1 VNIKKIYIEFVLCF
15 YLYTTEKIRRDS
27 VMISRAKSNRYN
39 FGLGTVGRDMLYS
52 MVSMYLMVYL
62 TEILN
67 LPDAT
72 MWWITGVFTILRIFD
87 AVNDPFMGY
96 LVDNTHTRFGK
107 FKPWIAVGGLFGGIF
122 TVLFF
127 TDLGLKGAGYIISF
141 VIIYLIW
148 DFIYG
153 ANDIAYWSMLPS
165 LTIDQKE
172 REKTGSF
179 ARICANIGMYAVV
192 VGILPVTNAL
202 GGDKKAWFIF
212 AAAVVI
218 IMWAFLCFTLFGV
231 KENSALYKEEERTS
245 FKEMFSVIFKN
256 DQLLFVAV
264 SMALFMI
271 GYCTTTSFGV
281 YFFKYAFKN
290 EDMYPVFAGILG
302 VSQLLALSI
311 FPLFSKRYSRK
322 QLYTFST
329 VLVILGYAVFFVSP
343 MNMIPIGTAGV
354 LLFVGQAFIELL
366 MLMFLADT
374 VEYGQWKL
382 GRRNESITFSVQPFI
397 NKIGGAIASGIV
409 GATLIISGIN
419 SAATPN
425 DVTPGGLTTMKMS
438 MFILPLIFIVLG
450 YIIYRAKFKIDEET
464 FNNIVSE
471 LKVRG
476 DLSSAGGEDNV
487 ADNR

>member
-1 VNIKKIYIEFVLCF
+1 MVNSTK
-15 YLYTTEKIRRDS
+15 R
-27 VMISRAKSNRYN
+27 NRYY

-67 LPDAT
+67 LPDST
-72 MWWITGVFTILRIFD
+72 MWWMTGVFTILRIFD
-87 AVNDPFMGY
+87 AVNDPIMGF
-96 LVDNTHTRFGK
+96 LVDNTHSRFGK
-107 FKPWIAVGGLFGGIF
+107 FKPWITIGGLFGGIL

-127 TDLGLKGAGYIISF
+127 TDLGFTGAGYIISF
-141 VIIYLIW
+141 TIIYLLW

-179 ARICANIGMYAVV
+179 ARICANVGMYMVV
-192 VGILPVTNAL
+192 VGILPITKAI
-202 GGDKKAWFIF
+202 GGGKKAWFIF
-212 AAAVVI
+212 ASGVAV
-218 IMWAFLCFTLFGV
+218 IMWVFLCFTIFGV
-231 KENSALYKEEERTS
+231 KENRSLYKEEEKTS
-245 FKEMFSVIFKN
+245 LKEMFSVLFKN
-256 DQLLFVAV
+256 DQLLFTAV

-290 EDMYPVFAGILG
+290 ENMYSVFAGILG
-302 VSQLLALSI
+302 ISQLLALSSFNI
-311 FPLFSKRYSRK
+311 FSKKYSRK
-322 QLYTFST
+322 QLYAFAT
-329 VLVILGYAVFFVSP
+329 VLVVLGYIVFFFSP
-343 MNMIPIGTAGV
+343 MNMLFIGLAGV
-354 LLFVGQAFIELL
+354 LLFVGQAFIQLL
-366 MLMFLADT
+366 MLMFLTDT

-419 SAATPN
+419 RAATPN
-425 DVTPGGLTTMKMS
+425 DVTSGGLLIMKLAML
-438 MFILPLIFIVLG
+438 ILPLILIAAG
-450 YIIYRAKFKIDEET
+450 YIVYRFKFKIDKEM
-464 FNNIVSE
+464 FDKIVADLAE
-471 LKVRG
+471 RG
-476 DLSSAGGEDNV
+476 DFKDKAN
-487 ADNR
+487 